1 MSIRK
6 PSAAHTQGQGRTMR
20 LLPFLL
26 LLAPAPALA
35 QEGDR
40 YQLERTE
47 DGYVRLDTRT
57 GEMSSCREEEG
68 QLVCRPAADE
78 REAVEEGADRLRAD
92 LEALERRVTALE
104 ESKGSGG
111 LPSDEELDRTL
122 GFMEKFFRTF
132 MGLAREWSED
142 EPAPERTAL

>member
-57 GEMSSCREEEG
+57 GEMSSCRE
-68 QLVCRPAADE
+68 
-78 REAVEEGADRLRAD
+78 EAVEEGADRLRAD